1 MKILAAH
8 DGSRYG
14 KWAMEWLG
22 RLPLASPS
30 DVTVLHV
37 VDVASVR
44 APFVV
49 QPVVVGNE
57 RFIREEID
65 RLEKRGLKTMAA
77 VRQLLA
83 AMQLKGKV
91 MKAHGAVGN
100 TILANAPKRDGMIV
114 LGNRGL
120 EALDRLM
127 LGSISMQVALHAP
140 CSVLIVKQ
148 PARPIARLLFATD
161 GSKTSEKALRFLT
174 THLRSRIL
182 KGRHGKSP
190 IEVVVVHVMPMAA
203 RSELEEAGNRLVRGS
218 AEKLIAAGYKAVE
231 VVAFGQPADTLLK
244 IAAKTKPDL
253 AVTGAKGLGA
263 IARFFLGSVSYQVA
277 QHTTCSVLIVR

>member
-8 DGSRYG
+8 DGSACG

-30 DVTVLHV
+30 DITVLHV

-65 RLEKRGLKTMAA
+65 RLEKRAHKTVAEA
-77 VRQLLA
+77 KQSLA
-83 AMQLKGKV
+83 AMKLKGKV
-91 MKAHGAVGN
+91 LKKRGAIGK
-100 TILANAPKRDGMIV
+100 TILEKAPKRDGMII

-120 EALDRLM
+120 SALDRFM
-127 LGSISMQVALHAP
+127 LGSVSMQVSLHAP
-140 CSVLIVKQ
+140 CPVLIVKA
-148 PARPIARLLFATD
+148 PPRPIKRILFATD
-161 GSKTSEKALRFLT
+161 GSKASGKALQFLT
-174 THLRSRIL
+174 IHMRADIL

-190 IEVVVVHVMPMAA
+190 IEVVAVHAMPLPN
-203 RSELEEAGNRLVRGS
+203 RSELKESGSRLVQGS
-218 AEKLIAAGYKAVE
+218 AKKLIESGYGVVE
-231 VVAFGQPADTLLK
+231 VVGFGKPADTILK
-244 IAAKTKPDL
+244 IAAKTRPDL
-253 AVTGAKGLGA
+253 VVTGAKGLGA
-263 IARFFLGSVSYQVA
+263 IARFFLGSVSYQLA

>member
-1 MKILAAH
+1 MNILAAH

-30 DVTVLHV
+30 NITVLHV

-49 QPVVVGNE
+49 QPAVAGNE

-65 RLEKRGLKTMAA
+65 RLEHRANKTVAEA
-77 VRQLLA
+77 KLFLA
-83 AMQLKGKV
+83 TMSLKGKV
-91 MKAHGAVGN
+91 LKERGAIGK
-100 TILANAPKRDGMIV
+100 TILENAPKRDGMII

-120 EALDRLM
+120 SALDRFM
-127 LGSISMQVALHAP
+127 LGSVSMQVSLHAP
-140 CSVLIVKQ
+140 CPVLIVKK
-148 PARPIARLLFATD
+148 PPRPIKRILFATD
-161 GSKTSEKALRFLT
+161 GSKTSRKALQFLT
-174 THLRSRIL
+174 TRMRSDTV

-190 IEVVVVHVMPMAA
+190 IEVVAVHAMH
-203 RSELEEAGNRLVRGS
+203 RSELKESGCRLVQES
-218 AEKLIAAGYKAVE
+218 AEQLIKADYGVVE
-231 VVAFGQPADTLLK
+231 VVDFGKPADTILG

-253 AVTGAKGLGA
+253 VVTGAKGLGA
-263 IARFFLGSVSYQVA
+263 IARFFLGSVSYQLA
-277 QHTTCSVLIVR
+277 QHTPCSVLIVR